1 MIIYR
6 CDRCGKEIPEHD
18 LWHLDLRLLK
28 EPIYMIGEESEQ
40 FDICEDCAADVSEFM
55 KEPKKIRTQ
64 TINRL
69 NAFQKAFEE
78 MKGEEDGSINSSDS
92 Y

>member
-6 CDRCGKEIPEHD
+6 CDRCGKIVSESRISM
-18 LWHLDLRLLK
+18 LK
-28 EPIYMIGEESEQ
+28 TIIGEEAR
-40 FDICEDCAADVSEFM
+40 FLEDEEYDLCTECIESLQEWM
-55 KEPKKIRTQ
+55 EEPAKIKTK

-78 MKGEEDGSINSSDS
+78 MKGEE
-92 Y
+92 

>member
-6 CDRCGKEIPEHD
+6 CDRCGKI
-18 LWHLDLRLLK
+18 
-28 EPIYMIGEESEQ
+28 
-40 FDICEDCAADVSEFM
+40 VSESSISTLKTIIGVEAQSLEDEEYDLCTECIESLQEWM
-55 KEPKKIRTQ
+55 KEPAKIKTK

-78 MKGEEDGSINSSDS
+78 MKEDNE
-92 Y
+92 

>member
-6 CDRCGKEIPEHD
+6 CDRCGKEIETFRIHHVEVSSD
-18 LWHLDLRLLK
+18 LKSSMWDDLLELHLCD
-28 EPIYMIGEESEQ
+28 
-40 FDICEDCAADVSEFM
+40 DCVDDFREWLN
-55 KEPKKIRTQ
+55 EPKRIKAQ

-78 MKGEEDGSINSSDS
+78 MKEEE
-92 Y
+92 